1 MERLM
6 GYMHKLLGLFSALNS
21 KTVFQHVLIRR
32 LYLETW
38 IYHLATLVALS

>member
-6 GYMHKLLGLFSALNS
+6 DYMHKLLGLLSVLNS
-21 KTVFQHVLIRR
+21 KTVFQHL
-32 LYLETW
+32 LSGDYLETW